1 MFLSLLM
8 PLGVGAQTNY
18 DLWIGDIQ
26 VTSENAGNV
35 LGDGKVTFS
44 VGGEAAVVYTLTLN
58 GATLTAPVKVGL
70 SNLTFDIQGTN
81 SITTSEACIQKMDNT
96 SPSLTFKST
105 ADVVGS
111 LILTNNNGPISE
123 IGQGNISVSKELAV
137 LMTVNGEEDDT
148 SNLYYITDGST
159 TVAKIVPSYGV
170 QIGEK
175 QVYAGNAAN
184 VFGDRTVSFDKTTN
198 TLTLNGANRGAIST
212 SLAELT
218 IELIGPN
225 TLSEQGSYPVLRSL
239 YGDDVTITIQSTDG
253 SGGLTMNMPFT
264 QAGNFCDDNVH
275 LEISRPL
282 SILSGS
288 LTGNDGNENTVE
300 IGLDYGITVNSPTDS
315 HPITSINRLDV
326 VGDKGSVQFDGKNTL
341 ILNRAELS
349 GVLIGGEGNWV
360 QKGLTIYLKGEN
372 SVFTSGE
379 DALLFEGSGDNM
391 PLTFATS
398 DVEPGTLR
406 LSFSD
411 QPLVGFTPT
420 YLNNLISTYDDYTL
434 RIAPGLKPV
443 VDHSGEV
450 ANFDGDD
457 GDGLGKDIEGIAG
470 TVESP
475 VAVSAIVNNIHYNL
489 GTDDGF
495 VQDGDDKLVALNTT
509 HDEDDIPEDA
519 VPGTPEFNVQGVL
532 SMLIPAGDGKITI
545 VAKTEGD
552 GEPVIKMGTN
562 LIPRAVP
569 PTEDGHMLT
578 YTFKYA
584 AFKATF
590 AHIFNKVK
598 TPATS
603 RHRAPGKK
611 MPNTIGIKS
620 VSVSARRV
628 ASAPPPSMSPK
639 ALTKEMV
646 AAAKEENHIAVSD
659 KDVTSIASDAFV
671 GQSDITYVDLSGTSI
686 TGVEIA
692 AAKYSLGDATILL
705 LPAGNTTAENTKN
718 VVIGGVCEDLLLD
731 DGKNFEI
738 PSDFTAVK
746 ASLSRDFTSEIG
758 KNCTVYLPFALD
770 AEQASS
776 LGTFYRLSSV
786 GEGSVTM
793 ESVTETEA
801 NMAYM
806 FKPASSLTNITASMV
821 ELKTGAS
828 VPIIGAK
835 MKFVGTYKPIINLVS
850 TTEKQYY
857 CFMSTGSD
865 AGKFVHVTSAV
876 NISPFRAYMELVSG
890 ASLGRSLD
898 IDFGDGTTGIK
909 NLKVGVQD
917 NVYYDLQGRRV
928 LYPKKGIYIQ
938 NGKKVIIK

>member
-1 MFLSLLM
+1 M
-8 PLGVGAQTNY
+8 PAGTGV
-18 DLWIGDIQ
+18 
-26 VTSENAGNV
+26 
-35 LGDGKVTFS
+35 
-44 VGGEAAVVYTLTLN
+44 
-58 GATLTAPVKVGL
+58 
-70 SNLTFDIQGTN
+70 
-81 SITTSEACIQKMDNT
+81 
-96 SPSLTFKST
+96 
-105 ADVVGS
+105 
-111 LILTNNNGPISE
+111 
-123 IGQGNISVSKELAV
+123 
-137 LMTVNGEEDDT
+137 
-148 SNLYYITDGST
+148 
-159 TVAKIVPSYGV
+159 
-170 QIGEK
+170 
-175 QVYAGNAAN
+175 
-184 VFGDRTVSFDKTTN
+184 
-198 TLTLNGANRGAIST
+198 
-212 SLAELT
+212 
-218 IELIGPN
+218 
-225 TLSEQGSYPVLRSL
+225 
-239 YGDDVTITIQSTDG
+239 
-253 SGGLTMNMPFT
+253 
-264 QAGNFCDDNVH
+264 
-275 LEISRPL
+275 
-282 SILSGS
+282 
-288 LTGNDGNENTVE
+288 
-300 IGLDYGITVNSPTDS
+300 ITVNAM
-315 HPITSINRLDV
+315 IN
-326 VGDKGSVQFDGKNTL
+326 G
-341 ILNRAELS
+341 E
-349 GVLIGGEGNWV
+349 GVL
-360 QKGLTIYLKGEN
+360 
-372 SVFTSGE
+372 
-379 DALLFEGSGDNM
+379 
-391 PLTFATS
+391 
-398 DVEPGTLR
+398 
-406 LSFSD
+406 
-411 QPLVGFTPT
+411 
-420 YLNNLISTYDDYTL
+420 
-434 RIAPGLKPV
+434 
-443 VDHSGEV
+443 
-450 ANFDGDD
+450 
-457 GDGLGKDIEGIAG
+457 
-470 TVESP
+470 
-475 VAVSAIVNNIHYNL
+475 
-489 GTDDGF
+489 
-495 VQDGDDKLVALNTT
+495 
-509 HDEDDIPEDA
+509 
-519 VPGTPEFNVQGVL
+519 NVQVGGVH
-532 SMLIPAGDGKITI
+532 K
-545 VAKTEGD
+545 
-552 GEPVIKMGTN
+552 
-562 LIPRAVP
+562 
-569 PTEDGHMLT
+569 
-578 YTFKYA
+578 TFKDLASFMACVISYA
-584 AFKATF
+584 STKDCWAY
-590 AHIFNKVK
+590 IFNSASE

-686 TGVEIA
+686 TGKTIDRTEFPA
-692 AAKYSLGDATILL
+692 DAIIL
-705 LPAGNTTAENTKN
+705 LPAGNTTAVDTKN

-731 DGKNFEI
+731 DSKNFEI

-835 MKFVGTYKPIINLVS
+835 MMFVGTYKPIINLVS

-876 NISPFRAYMELVSG
+876 NIYPFRAYMELVSG

-928 LYPKKGIYIQ
+928 LYPKKGIYIL

>member
-1 MFLSLLM
+1 MKRLLSITLLALLIPIGM
-8 PLGVGAQTNY
+8 RAQEVTNY
-18 DLWIGDIQ
+18 DLWIAGTQI
-26 VTSENAGNV
+26 TSANA
-35 LGDGKVTFS
+35 
-44 VGGEAAVVYTLTLN
+44 
-58 GATLTAPVKVGL
+58 
-70 SNLTFDIQGTN
+70 
-81 SITTSEACIQKMDNT
+81 SEMRM
-96 SPSLTFKST
+96 
-105 ADVVGS
+105 
-111 LILTNNNGPISE
+111 SE
-123 IGQGNISVSKELAV
+123 G
-137 LMTVNGEEDDT
+137 
-148 SNLYYITDGST
+148 
-159 TVAKIVPSYGV
+159 
-170 QIGEK
+170 
-175 QVYAGNAAN
+175 
-184 VFGDRTVSFDKTTN
+184 TVSFDPSTN
-198 TLTLNGANRGAIST
+198 TLTLNGAYIGDLSTTAIKSNLPNLTVYLIGTCNIALPTDNVQYAFATDNETSKLTFTTNPYEPGSLRITGYSGTPFNNTYSSSNIVYNDELEGTGSTDPQTGSEFVIEIPEVDYGLRINSEISVT
-212 SLAELT
+212 SLNRYDILGDRKGSLQFDGDHTLIFNGAPNVSGPIEITSPSLSNLVVYLNGDNTITGQSIVINASQSETIPVVTFTTDELT
-218 IELIGPN
+218 P
-225 TLSEQGSYPVLRSL
+225 
-239 YGDDVTITIQSTDG
+239 
-253 SGGLTMNMPFT
+253 
-264 QAGNFCDDNVH
+264 
-275 LEISRPL
+275 
-282 SILSGS
+282 GS
-288 LTGNDGNENTVE
+288 LTLRYQAGTTQLSDVSQAFSNV
-300 IGLDYGITVNSPTDS
+300 
-315 HPITSINRLDV
+315 TS
-326 VGDKGSVQFDGKNTL
+326 
-341 ILNRAELS
+341 AY
-349 GVLIGGEGNWV
+349 
-360 QKGLTIYLKGEN
+360 QKGLSATLGNDEDGSQIITIEVNRALAPIVSEEEPVNTLKG
-372 SVFTSGE
+372 
-379 DALLFEGSGDNM
+379 
-391 PLTFATS
+391 
-398 DVEPGTLR
+398 
-406 LSFSD
+406 
-411 QPLVGFTPT
+411 
-420 YLNNLISTYDDYTL
+420 
-434 RIAPGLKPV
+434 
-443 VDHSGEV
+443 
-450 ANFDGDD
+450 GDD

-475 VAVSAIVNNIHYNL
+475 VAVSATVNNIHYNL

-686 TGVEIA
+686 TGNTIDRTEFPA
-692 AAKYSLGDATILL
+692 DAIIL
-705 LPAGNTTAENTKN
+705 LPAGNTTAVDTKN

-746 ASLSRDFTSEIG
+746 VAQKREYTAD
-758 KNCTVYLPFALD
+758 KNSTVCLPYALD
-770 AEQASS
+770 ETQASA
-776 LGTFYRLSSV
+776 LGTFYEPTAIASGTV
-786 GEGSVTM
+786 TMTSVTK
-793 ESVTETEA
+793 TEA
-801 NMAYM
+801 NVPYM
-806 FKPASSLTNITASMV
+806 LKAKGTKVSAEMV
-821 ELKTGAS
+821 EVKKPTGALA
-828 VPIIGAK
+828 GTETR
-835 MKFVGTYKPIINLVS
+835 FVGTYS
-850 TTEKQYY
+850 GTTLSHTDTKQYY
-857 CFMSTGSD
+857 CFTTDGTFIHVETD
-865 AGKFVHVTSAV
+865 DVHVK
-876 NISPFRAYMELVSG
+876 PFRAYIALDS
-890 ASLGRSLD
+890 ALGRSLD